1 MSKITHTSSQFQC
14 RLYFN
19 EIYFTNVSD
28 LWNFT
33 QFDFTIY
40 RYILE
45 FCSLINL
52 RENGITFK
60 FWKVFSKMDDT
71 RLLSNHGEN
80 DEFNKSYSFL
90 MLEMFIETYK
100 HIWKRS
106 RSEMAQLKS
115 MYYRHF
121 SYNTDFYLTR
131 WHNSK
136 VL

>member
-1 MSKITHTSSQFQC
+1 
-14 RLYFN
+14 
-19 EIYFTNVSD
+19 
-28 LWNFT
+28 
-33 QFDFTIY
+33 
-40 RYILE
+40 
-45 FCSLINL
+45 
-52 RENGITFK
+52 
-60 FWKVFSKMDDT
+60 MDDT

-121 SYNTDFYLTR
+121 SYNTILSNTMYGTTQKYYRHSSFNT
-131 WHNSK
+131 
-136 VL
+136 VLL